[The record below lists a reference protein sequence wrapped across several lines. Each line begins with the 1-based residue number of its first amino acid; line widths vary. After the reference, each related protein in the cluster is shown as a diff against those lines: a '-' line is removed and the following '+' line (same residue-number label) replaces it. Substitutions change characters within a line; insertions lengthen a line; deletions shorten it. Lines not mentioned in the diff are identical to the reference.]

1 MSSQYKVN
9 RYALNDVIFPSK
21 KYYSVILG
29 LNPSKGARSPSLWNK
44 AYDYFNI
51 DSEMIPIDIDED
63 NFSALLNV
71 LKDDDSFVG
80 GAIAAPHK
88 ETAAAL
94 IENDI
99 TDEAKIIGSINCLF
113 RNKEGHL
120 CGTNTDG
127 EGSLLA
133 FKNNFKDIN
142 LLDFEILIMGA
153 GGTGKAVS
161 AYFVKELRNPKKLT
175 ISSRSNAA
183 KELSFKLDSAFIE
196 WEEIEK
202 NLHRFDLIINCT
214 SVGSN
219 LDVENSPI
227 SESAFL
233 NVKDSTVIYD
243 VIYDPKKSKLLK
255 MADER
260 NLRYLN
266 GLSMNLEQAVIG
278 FNYSAS
284 RGDLNL
290 PNEMIRRVME

>member
-1 MSSQYKVN
+1 MSSQSKIN
-9 RYALNDVIFPSK
+9 KYALNEVIIPSK
-21 KYYSVILG
+21 KNYSVILG
-29 LNPSKGARSPSLWNK
+29 LNPSQGARSPSLWNK
-44 AYDYFNI
+44 AYGYFDI
-51 DSEMIPIDIDED
+51 DSEMIPIDIDEN
-63 NFSALLNV
+63 NFSALLNE
-71 LKDDDSFVG
+71 LKNDDSFVG

-94 IENDI
+94 IEHNL

-113 RNKEGHL
+113 RNNKGHL

-142 LLDFEILIMGA
+142 LSDLEILIMGA

-175 ISSRSNAA
+175 ISSRSIAA
-183 KELSFKLDSAFIE
+183 KELSFKLNSRFIE

-202 NLHRFDLIINCT
+202 NLYHFDLIINCT

-219 LDVENSPI
+219 LDVDNSPI
-227 SESAFL
+227 SESTFL
-233 NVKDSTVIYD
+233 TVKDSAVIYD
-243 VIYDPKKSKLLK
+243 VIYDPRKSKLLK
-255 MADER
+255 MADEK
-260 NLRYLN
+260 NLRNLN

>member
-9 RYALNDVIFPSK
+9 KYALNDVIFPSK
-21 KYYSVILG
+21 KDYSVILG

-71 LKDDDSFVG
+71 LKDDNSFVG

-142 LLDFEILIMGA
+142 LLDLEILIMGA

-183 KELSFKLDSAFIE
+183 RELSFKLDSTFIE

-260 NLRYLN
+260 NLRHLN

>member
-1 MSSQYKVN
+1 MSSQSKVN
-9 RYALNDVIFPSK
+9 KYALNDVIFPSK
-21 KYYSVILG
+21 DSYSVILG
-29 LNPSKGARSPSLWNK
+29 LNPSQGARSPSLWNK
-44 AYDYFNI
+44 AYDYFDI
-51 DSEMIPIDIDED
+51 DSDMIPVDVDEN
-63 NFSALLNV
+63 NFSALLNE
-71 LKDDDSFVG
+71 LKNDDSFVG

-94 IENDI
+94 IENNI
-99 TDEAKIIGSINCLF
+99 TNEAKIIGSINCLF

-133 FKNNFKDIN
+133 FKNNFKGIN
-142 LLDFEILIMGA
+142 LLDLEILIMGA

-161 AYFVKELRNPKKLT
+161 AYFAKELRNPKKLT
-175 ISSRSNAA
+175 ISSRSNAG
-183 KELSFKLDSAFIE
+183 KELSLKLDSTFIE
-196 WEEIEK
+196 WKEIEK

-233 NVKDSTVIYD
+233 TVKDSAVIYD
-243 VIYDPKKSKLLK
+243 VIYDPEKSKLLK
-255 MADER
+255 MANEK
-260 NLRYLN
+260 NLQYLN

-284 RGDLNL
+284 RGDLTL

>member
-1 MSSQYKVN
+1 MSSQSKIN
-9 RYALNDVIFPSK
+9 EYALNEVIIPNMK
-21 KYYSVILG
+21 NYSVILG
-29 LNPSKGARSPSLWNK
+29 LNPSQGARSPSLWNK
-44 AYDYFNI
+44 AYNFFDI
-51 DSEMIPIDIDED
+51 DSEMIPIDIDEN

-71 LKDDDSFVG
+71 LKNDDSFMG

-88 ETAAAL
+88 GTAAAL
-94 IENDI
+94 IENNI
-99 TDEAKIIGSINCLF
+99 TNEAKIIGSINCLF

-133 FKNNFKDIN
+133 FKNNFKGMN
-142 LLDFEILIMGA
+142 LLDLEILIMGA

-183 KELSFKLDSAFIE
+183 KELSFKLDSRFIE
-196 WEEIEK
+196 WKEVEK

-233 NVKDSTVIYD
+233 TVKDSAVIYD
-243 VIYDPKKSKLLK
+243 VIYDPEESKLLK
-255 MADER
+255 MANKK

-290 PNEMIRRVME
+290 SNGMIRRVME